1 MDGGGMS
8 HHRLHHLVE
17 TLARAGASEETI
29 AAAVAEGES
38 SVPPAPRVLVAD
50 DEPLTR
56 LDVTALL
63 TAAGFD
69 VCAEATDGHQA
80 VALALQHKPDAIVM
94 DASMP
99 RLDGVAAAHQ
109 IRAVRPVPI
118 VLLTGY
124 RYGELVDR
132 AHEAGVSAY
141 VMKPFAECDVVEAVL
156 AALAA

>member
-1 MDGGGMS
+1 MS

-17 TLARAGASEETI
+17 NLVRAGAGEETI

-69 VCAEATDGHQA
+69 VCAEATDGNQA
-80 VALALQHKPDAIVM
+80 VALALRHQPDAIVM

-99 RLDGVAAAHQ
+99 HLDGVAAARQ
-109 IRAVRPVPI
+109 IRAVRSVPI

-132 AHEAGVSAY
+132 AHEAGVCAY